1 MRKINW
7 ILVFIVIFSMMQIRF
22 FGTPSLHA
30 EIKKAWVLT
39 DKKLLE
45 PVVARPPQGTELS
58 GDASRIT
65 CISTYEKQS
74 KVEKAVIDWKWS
86 LLPERLTPKE
96 TLEMT
101 ITGLIKEWNTT
112 HYLSGSI
119 QVRLQPFGASCCS
132 LEGSDLGYLKMDLLQ
147 GDEVGKE
154 RSITTKATVP
164 LFGEL
169 KSNNTNRIQ
178 VLVKLLQNGSDYQW
192 IYVYEW
198 REFSSNPVSILLTI
212 GSNKAVVNGQNKT
225 LDTPPFIDINRTY
238 VPFRFLGESFGAM
251 VAYKTNSSTK
261 LVANISYQ
269 LDNIKINLT
278 INKPEALVND
288 KKVMLDAPPVIV
300 NKRTMVPV
308 RFVAEQLQA
317 SVEWNSKLQ
326 QILIGKE

>member
-1 MRKINW
+1 MRKISG
-7 ILVFIVIFSMMQIRF
+7 IFVLIVIFSMMPFRF
-22 FGTPSLHA
+22 FSTPSLHA
-30 EIKKAWVLT
+30 ETKKAWVLT
-39 DKKLLE
+39 DKQLLE
-45 PVVARPPQGTELS
+45 SVVARPPQGTELS
-58 GDASRIT
+58 GEASRIT
-65 CISTYEKQS
+65 CISTYEKQG
-74 KVEKAVIDWKWS
+74 KVEKAVIDWQWTP
-86 LLPERLTPKE
+86 LPEKLSPKE
-96 TLEMT
+96 TIEMT
-101 ITGLIKEWNTT
+101 ITGMIKEWNTS
-112 HYLSGSI
+112 HYLNGSI

-147 GDEVGKE
+147 DDKVGKE
-154 RSITTKATVP
+154 RSVTTKATVP

-198 REFSSNPVSILLTI
+198 REFSSNPVAILLTI

-225 LDTPPFIDINRTY
+225 LDAPPFIENSRTY
-238 VPFRFLGESFGAM
+238 VPFRFLGESFGAK

-261 LVANISYQ
+261 LVENISYQ

-278 INKPEALVND
+278 INQPEALVNE

-326 QILIGKE
+326 QILIEKE